1 MLAGPR
7 ALRRSDRRRRG
18 SSTSPWRARDVR
30 VAPACDDGAG
40 HWLSELDPE
49 GEIAGLPAVV
59 REEQIGGSAA
69 WPDDYIVVRGWSEG
83 TALLYEAIQEADDE
97 DRVKAAFQARLGNA
111 ARGLGAADAKQ
122 RACSEGLRKR
132 RFAELR
138 GDSDGLAAR
147 PGAGDDPDHGV
158 CL

>member
-1 MLAGPR
+1 MLFGMLAGPR
-7 ALRRSDRRRRG
+7 ALRRSDRRRLG

-97 DRVKAAFQARLGNA
+97 DRVKAAFQARLETRREDWALRMQSSAHVLKGSGNVDSRNFA
-111 ARGLGAADAKQ
+111 GTAMALLHG
-122 RACSEGLRKR
+122 RAL
-132 RFAELR
+132 
-138 GDSDGLAAR
+138 
-147 PGAGDDPDHGV
+147 
-158 CL
+158 